1 MSSSPTPSP
10 TKGGDESG
18 NPERPG
24 RTWQLEGEPE
34 GAPVRMWY
42 AQVSLPSPTGEGVG
56 RRSWNLGLSSPF
68 PLSKALPG
76 TEAPRQEHGSSYSP
90 GTQRGEAGP
99 GEGHVATGALP
110 TPSQSCNPTLPL
122 WLPFPSRG
130 LWPPCC
136 WTPLGWPPAMGQG
149 LPSLLPLAQ
158 FFIPGPFSR
167 SAGGNSISFSQSC
180 CLLHARVLCSWGQPE
195 VTCGLGTQT
204 QTQTQTLWRLPLP
217 PALPWELVG
226 ERIGGSGRPVTRCP
240 CTEWR
245 YG

>member
-1 MSSSPTPSP
+1 MYPRLFCVQWSHPFPKPREEMRLETL
-10 TKGGDESG
+10 KGLAG
-18 NPERPG
+18 
-24 RTWQLEGEPE
+24 LELGGVGGAE
-34 GAPVRMWY
+34 GVPMRMWC

-110 TPSQSCNPTLPL
+110 TPSQCCNPTLQL

-136 WTPLGWPPAMGQG
+136 WTPLGWPPAMGKG

-158 FFIPGPFSR
+158 LFIPVR
-167 SAGGNSISFSQSC
+167 SADQQVAI
-180 CLLHARVLCSWGQPE
+180 
-195 VTCGLGTQT
+195 
-204 QTQTQTLWRLPLP
+204 PLVSPRAAACYP
-217 PALPWELVG
+217 PAFLGPAGGHMWVG
-226 ERIGGSGRPVTRCP
+226 DTDTDPLKASLAPCPSLGIGG
-240 CTEWR
+240 
-245 YG
+245 

>member
-1 MSSSPTPSP
+1 MLGAQDVSWAILCPAVPPLPQPREEMSLETL
-10 TKGGDESG
+10 KGLAG
-18 NPERPG
+18 
-24 RTWQLEGEPE
+24 LELEWEPE
-34 GAPVRMWY
+34 GAPVKMWC
-42 AQVSLPSPTGEGVG
+42 AQVSLPSPTAEGVG

-110 TPSQSCNPTLPL
+110 TPSQSCNPTLQL

-136 WTPLGWPPAMGQG
+136 WTPLGWPPAMGKG
-149 LPSLLPLAQ
+149 LRSLPLAPL
-158 FFIPGPFSR
+158 FHPSPLCR

-180 CLLHARVLCSWGQPE
+180 CLLHACVPGASRRSRVGWGTE
-195 VTCGLGTQT
+195 
-204 QTQTQTLWRLPLP
+204 TQTLWRFPST
-217 PALPWELVG
+217 PAPPWELAG
-226 ERIGGSGRPVTRCP
+226 ERIAVSNRPVTLFP
-240 CTEWR
+240 C
-245 YG
+245 